1 METRKPNILR
11 ALGID
16 TLFTLL
22 FVGAIILFDKPQ
34 NPSQEF
40 FYGLLVGMA
49 IVLFG
54 TIIYT
59 TGKAFR

>member
-1 METRKPNILR
+1 MENRNPNIMR
-11 ALGID
+11 ELGID

-34 NPSQEF
+34 TTSQEF
-40 FYGLLVGMA
+40 FYGVLVGMA
-49 IVLFG
+49 IVFFG
-54 TIIYT
+54 VIVYT

>member
-1 METRKPNILR
+1 MENQKPNTLR
-11 ALGID
+11 ILGID

-22 FVGAIILFDKPQ
+22 FVGAIILFDQPQ
-34 NPSQEF
+34 TASQEF

-49 IVLFG
+49 IVFFG
-54 TIIYT
+54 VIIYT